1 MGFSSGRRKLTHHLL
16 SYSVSLVDNLYHD
29 SNSSCQLNLSYYLYL
44 ILPRMKY
51 KLIIFYFLR
60 YPFEPPKVEMKTK
73 VYHPNIDDVGRI
85 CLDILKV
92 GT

>member
-1 MGFSSGRRKLTHHLL
+1 
-16 SYSVSLVDNLYHD
+16 
-29 SNSSCQLNLSYYLYL
+29 
-44 ILPRMKY
+44 MKY